1 VIADL
6 SKRGSASTAAPPLPA
21 IPPIVNS
28 RQRGYYKRIEAV
40 CHGGIIPVPILKEEP
55 SMFPESLLDAAPS
68 DAEGRRWLALYTK
81 ARQEKSLARELL
93 KYGIPFY
100 LPLVRK
106 TGVARG
112 RKRTSLVPLFGG
124 YVFLFGSEEDR
135 IRTLTTNRIS
145 RILPVED
152 PDQLVF
158 DLRQLRQL
166 IAANAPLT
174 VESRLGPGQRVRV
187 RQGAFA
193 GLEGTVVKR
202 RGETRLLISIN
213 FLQQG
218 ASVEIDDFMLDPLD

>member
-1 VIADL
+1 M
-6 SKRGSASTAAPPLPA
+6 
-21 IPPIVNS
+21 
-28 RQRGYYKRIEAV
+28 
-40 CHGGIIPVPILKEEP
+40 PILKEEP
-55 SMFPESLLDAAPS
+55 SMYPETLLDAAPEE
-68 DAEGRRWLALYTK
+68 AAAGRYWMALYTK

-93 KYGIPFY
+93 RYGIPFY

-106 TGVARG
+106 TSVARG

-124 YVFLFGSEEDR
+124 YVFLYGSEENR
-135 IRTLTTNRIS
+135 ILALTTNRIS
-145 RILPVED
+145 RILTVED
-152 PDQLVF
+152 PDQLIF

-193 GLEGTVVKR
+193 GLEGTVLKR
-202 RGETRLLISIN
+202 RGETRLLVSIN

-218 ASVEIDDFMLDPLD
+218 ASVEIDDFLLDPFD